1 LSVRVLLVDPSQR
14 GGIAAYTQLLAR
26 ALQEEGVSVEVLGSR
41 ELGPTPPGLGVL
53 RRLPSGP
60 WGKPEGAGLRF
71 YVGRVW
77 LWLLSA
83 REIAGQVRRL
93 RPDIVHFQAPINR
106 RFDHIFLRRLA
117 GTARLVWTAHDV
129 LPFEG
134 TPRDKRRLRRIYR
147 LVDEVIVHTEPAR
160 QAIHEFAGVDAHV
173 VEHLVPPVEPTPQ
186 EDARRV
192 LGLPVEERILSAL
205 GFVRGYKG
213 YSLLADVWDA
223 LGDDAP
229 LLFLLGEPDGTKG
242 TRDVLERLAQS
253 PRAIARPG
261 YATER
266 DLHLAVAASDALLLP
281 YVTSSD
287 SGLLHLARAYRVPV
301 IASDAPQLAAAVRAS
316 KAGVVLPREV
326 DSWKEAVQGALPAS
340 PPPGPPLSATARSHL
355 AVYAGPV
362 SPEAFHLAVYTD
374 ASEFGGAETALATL
388 LGALARPYRVT
399 IVANDRAVADR
410 LADSRAN
417 AKVLLVPAVR
427 GKRDVRAIWRLR
439 REIRR
444 LRPDIFQANLRHPWS
459 CQYGLVAALLSRGS
473 LVVAVEHYPVAASAA
488 LQRRLKR
495 LVSRRLAAHVAVGER
510 TARSI
515 EALAGLPPGSVR
527 TIHNGVPG
535 GQVAPALRVTDGPLV
550 AAAGRLADHKAFDVL
565 LRALAEVED
574 ASLVLAGDGPER
586 APLERLAHELGLGE
600 RVHFMGWSKDALP
613 LLAAADVVALSS
625 TSEGFPLV
633 ALEAMALGK
642 PVVTTDAGSVSE
654 AVSDGETGFVV
665 PIGDAH
671 ALASGLR
678 RLLDDPQ
685 LAHKLGTRG
694 RERAEALFTP
704 GRMAASFEALYAE
717 LKPVAA
723 GGSEDAGEQSRK
735 GGSD

>member
-1 LSVRVLLVDPSQR
+1 MRVLLVDPSHR

-41 ELGPTPPGLGVL
+41 ELGPTSPGLSVL
-53 RRLPSGP
+53 RRLPAGP
-60 WGKPEGAGLRF
+60 WGKPEDAGLRF
-71 YVGRVW
+71 YVDRAW

-93 RPDIVHFQAPINR
+93 RPDVVHFQAPINR
-106 RFDHIFLRRLA
+106 RFDHILLRRLA

-134 TPRDKRRLRRIYR
+134 TPRDEGRLRRIYR
-147 LVDEVIVHTEPAR
+147 LVDDVIVHTEPAR
-160 QAIHEFAGVDAHV
+160 QALRDFAGVDAHV
-173 VEHLVPPVEPTPQ
+173 VEHLVPTVEQTPR
-186 EDARRV
+186 EDARRA
-192 LGLPVEERILSAL
+192 LGLPAGGRILSAL

-213 YSLLADVWDA
+213 YSLVADVWDA
-223 LGDDAP
+223 LGNDAP
-229 LLFLLGEPDGTKG
+229 VLFLLGEPDGTSG
-242 TRDVLERLAQS
+242 SRDVLARIAKN
-253 PRAIARPG
+253 PRAIVRAG
-261 YATER
+261 YATEEE
-266 DLHLAVAASDALLLP
+266 LHLAVAASDALLLP

-287 SGLLHLARAYRVPV
+287 SGLLHLARAHGVPV

-316 KAGVVLPREV
+316 GAGVVLPREV
-326 DSWKEAVQGALPAS
+326 GAWREAVQGALPPA
-340 PPPGPPLSATARSHL
+340 PRPGPPLSATARSHL
-355 AVYAGPV
+355 AVYAGAV
-362 SPEAFHLAVYTD
+362 SPDAFHLAVYTD
-374 ASEFGGAETALATL
+374 ASEFGGAERALATL
-388 LGALARPYRVT
+388 LGALGRSIRVT
-399 IVANDRAVADR
+399 VVANDRAVADR
-410 LADSRAN
+410 LAGSRAN
-417 AKVLLVPAVR
+417 TKVLLVPAVR

-439 REIRR
+439 RDIRR

-459 CQYGLVAALLSRGS
+459 CQYGLVAALLSPGS
-473 LVVAVEHYPVAASAA
+473 LVVAVEHYPVAATAA
-488 LQRRLKR
+488 LQRQLKR
-495 LVSRRLAAHVAVGER
+495 RVSRRLAAHVAVGER

-535 GQVAPALRVTDGPLV
+535 GPVPPAPRVTDGPLV
-550 AAAGRLADHKAFDVL
+550 TAAGRLVEHKAFDVL
-565 LRALAEVED
+565 LRAMAELEN

-586 APLERLAHELGLGE
+586 TPLERLANELALGD
-600 RVHFMGWSKDALP
+600 RMHFTGWRNDARP

-642 PVVTTDAGSVSE
+642 PVVATDAGSVSE

-671 ALASGLR
+671 ALASALR
-678 RLLDDPQ
+678 RLFDDPE
-685 LAHKLGTRG
+685 LAQKLGTRG
-694 RERAEALFTP
+694 RERAERLFTP
-704 GRMAASFEALYAE
+704 ERMAASFEALYAE
-717 LKPVAA
+717 LKPLGADR
-723 GGSEDAGEQSRK
+723 SEGAGEHSRK

>member
-1 LSVRVLLVDPSQR
+1 MRVLLVDPSQR
-14 GGIAAYTQLLAR
+14 GGIAAYTELLAR
-26 ALQEEGVSVEVLGSR
+26 ALQDEGATVELLGSR
-41 ELGPTPPGLGVL
+41 ELGPTSADLRVL

-60 WGKPEGAGLRF
+60 WGKPEHAGVRF
-71 YVGRVW
+71 YADRAW
-77 LWLLSA
+77 LWLRSA
-83 REIAGQVRRL
+83 REIARQVKRL
-93 RPDIVHFQAPINR
+93 QPDVVHIQAPINR

-129 LPFEG
+129 LPLEG
-134 TPRDKRRLRRIYR
+134 TKRDEQRLRRIYR
-147 LVDEVIVHTEPAR
+147 LVDDVIVHTEPAR
-160 QAIHEFAGVDAHV
+160 QTLREFAGVDAHV
-173 VEHLVPPVEPTPQ
+173 IEHLVPPVEQTSQ
-186 EDARRV
+186 ADARRA
-192 LGLPVEERILSAL
+192 LDLPVGERIVSAL

-223 LGDDAP
+223 LGDEAP
-229 LLFLLGEPDGTKG
+229 LLFVLGEPDDTSS
-242 TRDVLERLAQS
+242 TRDVLARLGRS
-253 PRAIARPG
+253 PRAIVRAG
-261 YATER
+261 YAPEE
-266 DLHLAVAASDALLLP
+266 DLHLAVAASDALVLP
-281 YVTSSD
+281 YVTASD
-287 SGLLHLARAYRVPV
+287 SGLLHLARAHGVPV
-301 IASDAPQLAAAVRAS
+301 LASDAPQLAAAVRAS
-316 KAGVVLPREV
+316 NAGAVLPRDV
-326 DSWKEAVQGALPAS
+326 DSWKEAVTGDLPAS

-355 AVYAGPV
+355 AVYAGAA

-374 ASEFGGAETALATL
+374 ASEFGGAENALATL
-388 LGALARPYRVT
+388 LGALAAPIRVT
-399 IVANDRAVADR
+399 VVANDRAVAER
-410 LADSRAN
+410 LAESRAN
-417 AKVLLVPAVR
+417 VNVLLVPAVR

-495 LVSRRLAAHVAVGER
+495 RVSRRLAAHVAVGER

-535 GQVAPALRVTDGPLV
+535 DPVAPAPRVTDGPLV
-550 AAAGRLADHKAFDVL
+550 AAAGRLVGHKAFDVL
-565 LRALAEVED
+565 LRAIAELED

-586 APLERLAHELGLGE
+586 AALERLAHELGLGA
-600 RVHFMGWSKDALP
+600 RAHFVGWRDDARP

-665 PIGDAH
+665 PIGDAK

-678 RLLDDPQ
+678 RLFDDPQ
-685 LAHKLGTRG
+685 LAQKLGARG
-694 RERAEALFTP
+694 RDRAEALFTP
-704 GRMAASFEALYAE
+704 ERMAASFEALYAE
-717 LKPVAA
+717 LDP
-723 GGSEDAGEQSRK
+723 GRSERAEEQSRK